1 MDTKW
6 NNIQTPEPLRTGLY
20 GELTALEAAVRKL
33 KEVAYRVHGK
43 LTPPTPA
50 ASAVDEP
57 CSEFPTERV
66 AIIKGCVREI
76 DSLLEE
82 VNRELGE

>member
-6 NNIQTPEPLRTGLY
+6 NSIQTPEPLRTGLY

-33 KEVAYRVHGK
+33 KEVACRVHGK
-43 LTPPTPA
+43 LTHPTPA
-50 ASAVDEP
+50 QGAVEEL
-57 CSEFPTERV
+57 CSEFPTVRV
-66 AIIKGCVREI
+66 SVIKGVVREI